1 MTPQEFINKI
11 APIFQKYAKQYGYK
25 IASAAIAQ
33 ACLESG
39 YGTSY
44 KAIHGNNILGLKYRP
59 NRITTNNGYF
69 ENGGTEQNPDGTY
82 TQLPSNTAWYA
93 FDDYDHC
100 IEGYYQFL
108 RLARYAAVKEAG
120 DPLTYLQAIK
130 DAGYAT
136 SLNYVD
142 NVYNVVQ
149 KYNLTQYD
157 NFEQVPIQQQTSVPA
172 FQIIQKTSTH
182 NTTKCNNRK
191 IEWIV
196 LHYTAGTTSTRGSA
210 QNTAS
215 YFSRTTNQASADFI
229 VDDETAV
236 QYNPDPKN
244 YYCWAV
250 GGNKYS
256 NKVTSLSG
264 LYYGQCKNN
273 NSISIEMCSN
283 KINKASLTVTDNDW
297 YITENTKKMAIQ
309 LTKYLM
315 QLYNIDKNHIIMHHH
330 VTGKICPQPWCKNEQ
345 ALNEWNNFLAAVS
358 GSQSQTSVSV
368 VPSIPAQDTISGGKQ
383 VRYTVRITAKT
394 LNVRSGP
401 GTIYSINR
409 TVSKGSIYT
418 IIEEQ
423 GNWGRLLSGAGWI
436 CLDYTEKTEVVQQQ
450 SSNKLPYLVR
460 ITADSLNVRKGPG
473 TNYDIV
479 RTVSRPSI
487 YTIVEESGKWG
498 RLKSGVGWIHLD
510 YTEKV

>member
-1 MTPQEFINKI
+1 MIK
-11 APIFQKYAKQYGYK
+11 
-25 IASAAIAQ
+25 
-33 ACLESG
+33 LEVTDNSV
-39 YGTSY
+39 S
-44 KAIHGNNILGLKYRP
+44 
-59 NRITTNNGYF
+59 
-69 ENGGTEQNPDGTY
+69 
-82 TQLPSNTAWYA
+82 SVS
-93 FDDYDHC
+93 DD
-100 IEGYYQFL
+100 
-108 RLARYAAVKEAG
+108 
-120 DPLTYLQAIK
+120 
-130 DAGYAT
+130 
-136 SLNYVD
+136 
-142 NVYNVVQ
+142 
-149 KYNLTQYD
+149 
-157 NFEQVPIQQQTSVPA
+157 
-172 FQIIQKTSTH
+172 
-182 NTTKCNNRK
+182 NTT
-191 IEWIV
+191 
-196 LHYTAGTTSTRGSA
+196 
-210 QNTAS
+210 
-215 YFSRTTNQASADFI
+215 
-229 VDDETAV
+229 
-236 QYNPDPKN
+236 YNF
-244 YYCWAV
+244 
-250 GGNKYS
+250 
-256 NKVTSLSG
+256 
-264 LYYGQCKNN
+264 
-273 NSISIEMCSN
+273 SIEDRTITLAGSDN
-283 KINKASLTVTDNDW
+283 TVQTVEIPEESTAILSQSWNTENRDYGLTVTDNDW

-487 YTIVEESGKWG
+487 YTIVEEQGKWG
-498 RLKSGVGWIHLD
+498 KLKSGIGYIHLD